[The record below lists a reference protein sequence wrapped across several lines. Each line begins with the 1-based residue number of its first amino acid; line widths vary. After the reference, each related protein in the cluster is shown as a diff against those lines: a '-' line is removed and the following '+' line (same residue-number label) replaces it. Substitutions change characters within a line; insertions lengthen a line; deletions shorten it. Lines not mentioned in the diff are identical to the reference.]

1 MADIIL
7 YAAFPY
13 AAVLL
18 AIAVGTYRYR
28 SDRFS
33 FTSRSS
39 QFLEGRLLFFG
50 SVSWHYAIGIIL
62 LAHVLAALFPESWA
76 ALLGSPVR
84 LLLLEGTGLA
94 LGIAATAGVAIFLLR
109 RLSDA
114 RLAATTE
121 PMDWIVLASLLF
133 QAASGVYVAW
143 AHRFGAAWYVH
154 TAVPWLWSLARL
166 SPEPA
171 YVTVLPLAAKLHLL
185 NAFFLVA
192 LLPFT
197 RLVHLFSI
205 PVSYAWRPH
214 LIYRWNRKAPSLSGD
229 AR

>member
-1 MADIIL
+1 MSEIFL
-7 YAAFPY
+7 YVVFPY
-13 AAVLL
+13 AAFLL
-18 AIAVGTYRYR
+18 AIAVGIYRYR

-39 QFLEGRLLFFG
+39 QFLEDRLLFFG
-50 SVSWHYAIGIIL
+50 SISWHYAIGIIL
-62 LAHVLAALFPESWA
+62 AAHILAAIFPESWA
-76 ALLGSPVR
+76 ALLGSPLR
-84 LLLLEGTGLA
+84 LLILEGTGLA
-94 LGIAATAGVAIFLLR
+94 LGVAATAGIAAFALR
-109 RLSDA
+109 RIFDA
-114 RLAATTE
+114 RIAATTE
-121 PMDWIVLASLLF
+121 TMDWIVLATLLF
-133 QAASGVYVAW
+133 QTGSGVYVAW
-143 AHRFGAAWYVH
+143 KYRFGAAWYLH

-205 PVSYAWRPH
+205 PVSYAWRPN
-214 LIYRWNRKAPSLSGD
+214 LLFRWNRKGPYLSGD
-229 AR
+229 GR

>member
-7 YAAFPY
+7 YAVFPY

-50 SVSWHYAIGIIL
+50 SVSWHYAIVVIL
-62 LAHVLAALFPESWA
+62 LAHILAALFPESWA
-76 ALLGSPVR
+76 ALLGSPSR
-84 LLLLEGTGLA
+84 LFILEGTGLA
-94 LGIAATAGVAIFLLR
+94 LGVAATAGIAILLLR

-133 QAASGVYVAW
+133 QAGSGVYVAW
-143 AHRFGAAWYVH
+143 AYRFGAAWYLH

-166 SPEPA
+166 SPEPS
-171 YVTVLPLAAKLHLL
+171 YVAVLPLAAKLHLL
-185 NAFFLVA
+185 NAFFLVV

-205 PVSYAWRPH
+205 PVSYAWRPN
-214 LIYRWNRKAPSLSGD
+214 LLYRWNHKGPYLS
-229 AR
+229 